1 MKKIHIIGAS
11 GSGTTTLGKALSN
24 SISTVHF
31 DTDDYYWL
39 HKFSEK
45 REVNERKQILRKDLL
60 TYDDWI
66 LSGSLCG
73 WGDEFISYFDL
84 VIFLWIPKNIRIERL
99 QQREAQRYGKE
110 ILVGGSHFDQ
120 YNNFLEWAS
129 LYDEAGMEV
138 RSKYSHEQWM
148 SGLTCP
154 LLRIEGD
161 YTVQERVKIVLEY
174 VQNLRK
180 N

>member
-1 MKKIHIIGAS
+1 MDS
-11 GSGTTTLGKALSN
+11 
-24 SISTVHF
+24 
-31 DTDDYYWL
+31 
-39 HKFSEK
+39 
-45 REVNERKQILRKDLL
+45 
-60 TYDDWI
+60 
-66 LSGSLCG
+66 
-73 WGDEFISYFDL
+73 
-84 VIFLWIPKNIRIERL
+84 KNIRIERL

-138 RSKYSHEQWM
+138 RSKYSHEKWM